1 MGVLYLDRIIAED
14 VRLGLKSSGLMILI
28 NLIPLIGHLIA
39 LVIHGF
45 VKCDRKREITAQ
57 SPLTCAFLS

>member
-1 MGVLYLDRIIAED
+1 MSLLYLDRKIAAD

-28 NLIPLIGHLIA
+28 NFIPLIVPLIA

-57 SPLTCAFLS
+57 SPLTYAFLS